1 MAPAVADFH
10 SLFQSENEMG
20 SGLVIE
26 VFFSRKRCWLPTNLR
41 GELGGRR
48 FTVLFLLRATWV
60 VIDTEANSARLL
72 HLSSRGPSRPRRLST
87 LRLTPLPIRTTTPF
101 GTMNDIRAE
110 LAAILLNRQL
120 PCGGWAALSCSSQ
133 PVLEPTALSF
143 LALGSEFNPAARNRA
158 RQFLLDSQNLNGSW
172 PAFLGDDQEGSWVTS
187 LVLIALRDIVEDTLV
202 RLRGFA
208 WLSNSA
214 GKESNWLWEWKFRT
228 TDRHVKFDP
237 DKFGWPWLPDT
248 NSWVVPTASAILA
261 IRGLPCTCGIETITS
276 RMQRGLEMLLD
287 RVCPGGGWNAGN
299 GVVYGAPLAPHP
311 DDTAIALLALN
322 LQTQEPAVR
331 MSIEW
336 LERAAPVLV
345 APWSL
350 AWSILALA
358 AHGRS
363 VSPLVDTL
371 LHLPELDQIE
381 DTSTLALVLLAFD
394 CPRGLAAFGVSA

>member
-1 MAPAVADFH
+1 MV
-10 SLFQSENEMG
+10 
-20 SGLVIE
+20 
-26 VFFSRKRCWLPTNLR
+26 T
-41 GELGGRR
+41 
-48 FTVLFLLRATWV
+48 
-60 VIDTEANSARLL
+60 DTEANSARLSRL
-72 HLSSRGPSRPRRLST
+72 PSRGPSRPRRLST
-87 LRLTPLPIRTTTPF
+87 LRLTLLPIRTTTPL

-158 RQFLLDSQNLNGSW
+158 RQFLLGSQNLNGSW

-187 LVLIALRDIVEDTLV
+187 LVLIALRDIVEDTPV

-208 WLSNSA
+208 WLSDSV
-214 GKESNWLWEWKFRT
+214 GKESNWLWKWKFRT
-228 TDRHVKFDP
+228 TDRHVQFDP

-276 RMQRGLEMLLD
+276 RLQLGTEMLLD

-311 DDTAIALLALN
+311 DDTAIALLAL
-322 LQTQEPAVR
+322 QFQSREPAVQ
-331 MSIEW
+331 SSLDW
-336 LERAAPVLV
+336 LEDAARRLV

-350 AWSILALA
+350 AWTVLGLA
-358 AHGRS
+358 AYARPVAS
-363 VSPLVDTL
+363 LVKSL
-371 LHLPELDQIE
+371 SRLPEPQEIE
-381 DTSTLALVLLAFD
+381 DTSTLAVLLMALD
-394 CPRGLAAFGVSA
+394 CSQGLAALGVSA